1 MIDLHLHTTAS
12 DGRLAPSD
20 LVELASASGLT
31 IISVTDHDTIAG
43 LAEAGA
49 AANRLGVRLID
60 GVEITAVETGRDV
73 HLLGYFFDPTN
84 AGLRSLLLAQ
94 RADRVRRVRQMG
106 ERLAGLG
113 CAVDL
118 DVLLKEAESQPGR
131 SIGRPALADALVQ
144 AGHAQDRGDAFNRWL
159 GVGRP
164 AFVARRGASVA
175 QVIEIIGAAGGIT
188 SLAHPY
194 LTGIDDRI
202 ARFAASGL
210 AALEARHNQQ
220 DVAAEMRYRQM
231 ASRLDLVV
239 SGGFD
244 FHADPSHR
252 IGELGLV
259 TLPPADFA
267 ALEARASSL
276 RRSGD
281 PSISLT

>member
-1 MIDLHLHTTAS
+1 LIDLHLHTTAS

-31 IISVTDHDTIAG
+31 IISVTDHDTTAG
-43 LAEAGA
+43 LEEAGA
-49 AANRLGVRLID
+49 AADRLGVRLID
-60 GVEITAVETGRDV
+60 GIEITAVETGRDV

-84 AGLRSLLLAQ
+84 AGL
-94 RADRVRRVRQMG
+94 
-106 ERLAGLG
+106 
-113 CAVDL
+113 
-118 DVLLKEAESQPGR
+118 
-131 SIGRPALADALVQ
+131 
-144 AGHAQDRGDAFNRWL
+144 
-159 GVGRP
+159 
-164 AFVARRGASVA
+164 
-175 QVIEIIGAAGGIT
+175 
-188 SLAHPY
+188 
-194 LTGIDDRI
+194 
-202 ARFAASGL
+202 
-210 AALEARHNQQ
+210 AALEARHSQQ